1 MKAQIINKDGKP
13 EWAVLPFR
21 DYRKMMEA
29 LEDLADAKAIDAAM
43 QALEAGEEE
52 TVPAKVTHRILDGE
66 SPLRVWRKHRGLTL
80 HDLAQRCEVT
90 DAAVSQIENR
100 KRQPSVD
107 LLKRLAKSLA
117 VDVDDLLPD

>member
-29 LEDLADAKAIDAAM
+29 LEDLADAKAI
-43 QALEAGEEE
+43 
-52 TVPAKVTHRILDGE
+52 
-66 SPLRVWRKHRGLTL
+66 
-80 HDLAQRCEVT
+80 
-90 DAAVSQIENR
+90 
-100 KRQPSVD
+100 
-107 LLKRLAKSLA
+107 A